1 MSEFLKHNEL
11 ITALRGN
18 TALMAKVKVIKDIVD
33 DNQQS
38 PYILVG
44 DTTNNGLVDV
54 ANITNDVTTY
64 LHIWSDYEGR
74 KEVLEISELLKAALP
89 DWCFYGGITILKDS
103 DEPTWWHGVVTIHY
117 YD

>member
-1 MSEFLKHNEL
+1 MTALLKHNEL

-18 TALMAKVKVIKDIVD
+18 AALMAKITALKDSVP

-44 DTTNNGLVDV
+44 DTTNNGIVDIE
-54 ANITNDVTTY
+54 NSSNEIYTY
-64 LHIWSDYEGR
+64 FHIWSNYKGR
-74 KEVLEISELLKAALP
+74 KEVLEINDLLKAALP
-89 DWCFYGGITILKDS
+89 DWCYYEAITVLQDS